1 MVLRANGDHDEPSV
15 EQRMADDMI
24 LVIAKYRIRYD
35 LSQMAMI
42 GVIEMVKQQLMEASW
57 DD

>member
-1 MVLRANGDHDEPSV
+1 MVLRGNGDHDEPSV

-35 LSQMAMI
+35 LNQMAMI
-42 GVIEMVKQQLMEASW
+42 GVLEMVKQQLMEASW